1 MLYVHCVEGQHE
13 LTTDYDIREW
23 MEGGGE
29 GRVTQFLCHSMS
41 LCHVVTCYD
50 ILNKLVTA
58 HDECDKQYHH
68 VEEGEQSGSAFPK
81 ALFHRKALPY
91 TYTTNVESSK
101 SYSVQIKCV
110 FTGSSEVFKG
120 HK

>member
-23 MEGGGE
+23 MERGE

-58 HDECDKQYHH
+58 HDKCGKQYHH

-81 ALFHRKALPY
+81 VLFHRDALQQ
-91 TYTTNVESSK
+91 TTNVESSK
-101 SYSVQIKCV
+101 SYSVQIKFV
-110 FTGSSEVFKG
+110 LTGSSDVFKG

>member
-1 MLYVHCVEGQHE
+1 
-13 LTTDYDIREW
+13 
-23 MEGGGE
+23 
-29 GRVTQFLCHSMS
+29 MS

-58 HDECDKQYHH
+58 HDECDKQYRH
-68 VEEGEQSGSAFPK
+68 VEEGEQLGSAFPK
-81 ALFHRKALPY
+81 VLFHRNALRH
-91 TYTTNVESSK
+91 TTNVESSK
-101 SYSVQIKCV
+101 SYSVQIKFV

>member
-1 MLYVHCVEGQHE
+1 
-13 LTTDYDIREW
+13 
-23 MEGGGE
+23 
-29 GRVTQFLCHSMS
+29 MS

-81 ALFHRKALPY
+81 VLFHRIALPH
-91 TYTTNVESSK
+91 TTNVESSK
-101 SYSVQIKCV
+101 SYSVQIKFV
-110 FTGSSEVFKG
+110 FSAAMKASKAASKKNREPQYIIYDIYHG
-120 HK
+120 H

>member
-1 MLYVHCVEGQHE
+1 MDG
-13 LTTDYDIREW
+13 R
-23 MEGGGE
+23 GE

-58 HDECDKQYHH
+58 PDECDKQYHH
-68 VEEGEQSGSAFPK
+68 VEEGEHSGSAFPK
-81 ALFHRKALPY
+81 VLFHRNALRH
-91 TYTTNVESSK
+91 TTNVESSK
-101 SYSVQIKCV
+101 SYSVQIKFV